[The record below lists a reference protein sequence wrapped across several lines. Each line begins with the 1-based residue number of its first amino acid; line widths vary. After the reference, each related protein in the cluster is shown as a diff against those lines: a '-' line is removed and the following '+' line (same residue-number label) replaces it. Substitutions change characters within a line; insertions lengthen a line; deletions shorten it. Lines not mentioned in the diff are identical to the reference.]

1 MQDSR
6 RRNSGRGIGF
16 GKPDTDPKHKHARRR
31 IGFLGLGGKTA
42 AQKSRDEAAK
52 MTPEERAERRAK
64 NEKEAE
70 YKRLARKAAYELGR
84 GNYQV
89 GYGALNDLKA
99 MQASDWDYVPP
110 VEKAQERYD
119 AYHSEMEKNS
129 NLYQSEMEKAIA
141 AGDTD
146 AAMQWAHKMAVGQ
159 YNYETEKI
167 YKDRFGNWSW
177 DDNEMIQEG
186 RGLWNIAF
194 PQEEFDWQGAVE
206 DRYYW
211 TYDGNPADYRE
222 GEDSTLKSGL
232 NRRLN
237 DERLKLGDAGQMV
250 RRNTDRE
257 RKQNKINELA
267 QANYDAVMARAN
279 RQ

>member
-1 MQDSR
+1 
-6 RRNSGRGIGF
+6 
-16 GKPDTDPKHKHARRR
+16 
-31 IGFLGLGGKTA
+31 
-42 AQKSRDEAAK
+42 
-52 MTPEERAERRAK
+52 
-64 NEKEAE
+64 
-70 YKRLARKAAYELGR
+70 
-84 GNYQV
+84 
-89 GYGALNDLKA
+89 
-99 MQASDWDYVPP
+99 
-110 VEKAQERYD
+110 
-119 AYHSEMEKNS
+119 
-129 NLYQSEMEKAIA
+129 
-141 AGDTD
+141 
-146 AAMQWAHKMAVGQ
+146 MQWTHKMAVGQ